1 MANYKRY
8 YLDNSP
14 YFITTNTVDR
24 RPIFHDIHLANILM
38 ENIDYY
44 RAKMKF
50 LFIGYVIMP
59 NHFHAI
65 FIPQA
70 SYTISDIMRN
80 IKYHTAKDIH
90 IHIQGRSGPG
100 PDLRWLESGQIWQA
114 RFYDEVIENDK
125 ELIIKLDYIHYNP
138 VKSGLTQDAV
148 DYKYSSA
155 RNYYLNDHSIIKID
169 HIN

>member
-8 YLDNSP
+8 YLDESP

-24 RPIFHDIHLANILM
+24 RPIFYDIHLANILI

-59 NHFHAI
+59 DHFHGI
-65 FIPQA
+65 FIPRA
-70 SYTISDIMRN
+70 PYTISDIMRN

-90 IHIQGRSGPG
+90 SHIQGRSGPG
-100 PDLRWLESGQIWQA
+100 PDLRFGRIWQA
-114 RFYDEVIENDK
+114 RFYDEVIESDK

-138 VKSGLTQDAV
+138 VKAGITQDQV

-155 RNYYLNDHSIIKID
+155 RNYYLNSHSIIKID
-169 HIN
+169 QIS